1 MNNPV
6 EIIRKDIDA
15 VDDQIHD
22 LLMKR
27 ADLVLE
33 IGKEKRKRKE
43 QIISPDREARVI
55 RRLLDRHKG
64 PLQKAAMVRIWREL
78 VGAVSLLQTDMK
90 VALFSAGP
98 HAQEYADMARD
109 YFGSVVPVHHVA
121 NPMMAISMVRDG
133 EASFAVVPWPE
144 DEAENPWWSYLVGND
159 AETDKAIR
167 IMVRLP
173 YGGWEKGRG
182 NPEFR
187 ALVIARLAFHD
198 SGRDH
203 SFLLLD
209 LDQMVSRARVVD
221 KMKALGITA
230 LSINSR
236 RIRGLSE
243 RSLHLFEVD
252 SYISPD
258 DPRLQQL
265 LENLENP
272 EGRCVVVGGYPVLPL
287 LGENIKAPG
296 RKSA

>member
-1 MNNPV
+1 MNDSVKTLREN
-6 EIIRKDIDA
+6 IDA

-43 QIISPDREARVI
+43 QIISPAREARVI

-78 VGAVSLLQTDMK
+78 VGAVSLLQTDMR
-90 VALFSAGP
+90 VALFSTGP

-109 YFGSVVPVHHVA
+109 YFGSVIPMHHVA

-133 EASFAVVPWPE
+133 EANFAVVPWPE

-159 AETDKAIR
+159 AGTEAIR
-167 IMVRLP
+167 IMGRLP
-173 YGGWEKGRG
+173 YGGWGKGRG

-187 ALVIARLAFHD
+187 ALVIARLAFND
-198 SGRDH
+198 SGKDH

-236 RIRGLSE
+236 RVRGLIE

-265 LENLENP
+265 LEKLENP
-272 EGRCVVVGGYPVLPL
+272 EGRCIVVGGYPVLPL
-287 LGENIKAPG
+287 LGENTQAPG